1 MTTHDLQDLDP
12 PAAANKIASHFA
24 RISQSYEPIS
34 ADKLPSFLP
43 AQPAPVIEEYQVYLE
58 LSRMKKTKSTL
69 PIDLPYKL
77 RKEFAPELAVP
88 LTNIFNSCLK
98 EGKYPAM
105 WKYEWVT
112 PIPKI

>member
-1 MTTHDLQDLDP
+1 
-12 PAAANKIASHFA
+12 
-24 RISQSYEPIS
+24 
-34 ADKLPSFLP
+34 
-43 AQPAPVIEEYQVYLE
+43 
-58 LSRMKKTKSTL
+58 MKKTKSTL

-112 PIPKI
+112 PIPKTKIYY